1 MCNLMKLDL
10 VLAVISQGS
19 AAGKGLT
26 GLIVCI
32 ISKYF
37 LDGHATQMH
46 LICKW
51 W

>member
-1 MCNLMKLDL
+1 MCDLMKLNL

-19 AAGKGLT
+19 VEYKGAT

-37 LDGHATQMH
+37 LDGHATQIH